1 MGKMN
6 ELSMLVEE
14 LKKCGETL
22 VGLSEGFAD
31 LFGGSAE
38 EEKQPI
44 KKSAAKKKAAEEP
57 KPEAPEEKALTLEE
71 VRAVCA
77 DKSRS
82 GFTAEVKAIL
92 NKHRVEKLSEVNPA
106 EYKALLAEVEV
117 LGNAG

>member
-6 ELSMLVEE
+6 ELSMLTAE
-14 LKKCGETL
+14 LRKCGETL
-22 VGLSEGFAD
+22 ISISEELAGMFS
-31 LFGGSAE
+31 GSA

-57 KPEAPEEKALTLEE
+57 KPEVTEEKALTLED

-77 DKSRS
+77 DKSRK
-82 GFTAEVKAIL
+82 GFTADVKAIL
-92 NKHRVEKLSEVNPA
+92 TKHDADKLSEVNPA